1 MASEV
6 SLTASNFLPRN
17 ASLRT
22 ESVVLMVSISEN
34 VGLNVMLSATCL
46 LTILPSCVLQMRV
59 LIFFYALLLCYAQI
73 GADKK
78 INKYVTTLI
87 NAKWN
92 ETPLVLEAAEYFND
106 ENPSYFW
113 KFVDAFSK
121 KTNNHVIGELIRLK
135 FNNCNN
141 YRVTI

>member
-1 MASEV
+1 MGV
-6 SLTASNFLPRN
+6 FIFL
-17 ASLRT
+17 S
-22 ESVVLMVSISEN
+22 M
-34 VGLNVMLSATCL
+34 
-46 LTILPSCVLQMRV
+46 
-59 LIFFYALLLCYAQI
+59 LLLCSTQL

-92 ETPLVLEAAEYFND
+92 ETPLVLEAAEYFSD

-121 KTNNHVIGELIRLK
+121 KTNNHVIGEYLVLL
-135 FNNCNN
+135 
-141 YRVTI
+141 